1 MKKVRLIIGLL
12 LALVLVLAM
21 TVPAL
26 AVEFEDI
33 DDTDFEASI
42 VYLSARGIVG
52 GYVAEGSTAE
62 NPLWDF
68 RPDNPLQRQQFAK
81 MAVLTMGL
89 EVTAE
94 DKSLFPDTPAPY
106 DPVNNPLYP
115 GSYVAVAAEQG
126 LIRGYTNGSFGFYDN
141 VTRQQ
146 AISIVVRAAGDALDA
161 VPDGYEGELDY
172 SNPYHGANI
181 KKAEHNGLLAGIPD
195 LATWDLTANATRGEA
210 AELLAHLYYRVG
222 PILKLGT
229 AEAGTIAE
237 YTLAELKA
245 LGAVEGYGGTKN
257 RLGTIVPPTLYTGV
271 DIKTLINQAL
281 INPASGGTTVSTAV
295 KVIAADGYE
304 RVLSAE
310 TLNGEVA
317 VFDPATGEEIVGYTG
332 TITVILAYAR
342 DGKPL
347 FSGQGPLRVAFVSEK
362 PDQLTNSSNWVGQL
376 IGVVVE

>member
-12 LALVLVLAM
+12 LALVLFLAM

-195 LATWDLTANATRGEA
+195 LATWDLTSNATRGEA
-210 AELLAHLYYRVG
+210 AELLAQLYYRVG

-257 RLGTIVPPTLYTGV
+257 RLGTIVRPH
-271 DIKTLINQAL
+271 
-281 INPASGGTTVSTAV
+281 STRA
-295 KVIAADGYE
+295 
-304 RVLSAE
+304 
-310 TLNGEVA
+310 
-317 VFDPATGEEIVGYTG
+317 
-332 TITVILAYAR
+332 
-342 DGKPL
+342 
-347 FSGQGPLRVAFVSEK
+347 
-362 PDQLTNSSNWVGQL
+362 
-376 IGVVVE
+376 

>member
-1 MKKVRLIIGLL
+1 MKKVRLAMGLL

-21 TVPAL
+21 AVPAL

-33 DDTDFEASI
+33 EDTDFEASI

-62 NPLWDF
+62 EPLWDF

-81 MAVLTMGL
+81 MAVLTLSL

-94 DKSLFPDTPAPY
+94 DQSSFPDTPAPY

-126 LIRGYTNGSFGFYDN
+126 LIQGYTNGSFGFYDN

-146 AISIVVRAAGDALDA
+146 AISIVVRAAGDALA
-161 VPDGYEGELDY
+161 VAPDDYEGELDY
-172 SNPYHGANI
+172 SNPFHGANI
-181 KKAEHNGLLAGIPD
+181 KKAEYNGLLAGIVD
-195 LATWDLTANATRGEA
+195 LETWDLTANATRGEA
-210 AELLAHLYYRVG
+210 AELLAQLYYRVG
-222 PILKLGT
+222 PVLKLGT

-245 LGAVEGYGGTKN
+245 LDAVEGYGGTKN
-257 RLGTIVPPTLYTGV
+257 SVGTIVPPALYAGV
-271 DIKTLINQAL
+271 DIKTLIDLAG
-281 INPASGGTTVSTAV
+281 GGTTARI
-295 KVIAADGYE
+295 IAADGYE
-304 RVLSAE
+304 RVLSAD
-310 TLNGEVA
+310 TLNGVIT
-317 VFDPATGEEIVGYTG
+317 VLDPTTGEEIEDYTG
-332 TITVILAYAR
+332 TIKVILAYAR
-342 DGKPL
+342 DSEPL
-347 FSGQGPLRVAFVSEK
+347 FSGQGPLRVAFVSEE
-362 PDQLTNSSNWVGQL
+362 PDQLTTSSNWVSQV